1 MNSRGKETVPER
13 RLFEVYATFTKL
25 GLVAFG
31 GPAAHLALFRTV
43 FTAERGWLS
52 EARYDALMALCQ
64 FLPGPGSSQ
73 TAAAIGYERAGRLGA
88 LAALI
93 GFATPS
99 LILMGLAGW
108 GVTAFADVIGSG
120 VIGGL
125 LAAAAAVVA
134 NAVLSM
140 ARSQAASLPG
150 AVIAA
155 LAFMLVLAAS
165 LAPVPLAVVQPA
177 VIALGALA
185 GVCTMRPAAPPAR
198 GGQKPDGARQ
208 AWIWLAV
215 FAAGLIALPLIAG
228 TGEAALLADTAYR
241 AGALVFGGG
250 HVVLPL
256 LEAGAVPDLVDK
268 ERFLAGYGLAQAIP
282 GPLFTFSAFLGAAAA
297 ETPLQAAVFAALA
310 GLSIFAPGLF
320 LVYAALPVWDRLQD
334 VGWARAA
341 IAGAAAAVTGV
352 LGAALIDPVLLAVPR
367 EIAAYAIL
375 AAGFASLRWARLSPP
390 LVIAASGLA
399 GWLLL

>member
-1 MNSRGKETVPER
+1 MPDRPV
-13 RLFEVYATFTKL
+13 FEVYATFTKL

-43 FTAERGWLS
+43 FTHERGWVS
-52 EARYDALMALCQ
+52 EARFDTLMALCQ

-73 TAAAIGYERAGRLGA
+73 TAAALGHERAGRLGA
-88 LAALI
+88 LAAMA

-108 GVTAFADVIGSG
+108 GVTVFAELIGSG

-140 ARSQAASLPG
+140 VRTQAASPAG
-150 AVIAA
+150 AGIAA
-155 LAFMLVLAAS
+155 AAFALVLSTS
-165 LAPVPLAVVQPA
+165 LAPVPLAVIQPV

-185 GVCTMRPAAPPAR
+185 GALAMRAPNNAR
-198 GGQKPDGARQ
+198 SDSARKGVGQTIG
-208 AWIWLAV
+208 WLAV
-215 FAAGLIALPLIAG
+215 FAVPLAGLPLLAG
-228 TGEAALLADTAYR
+228 AGEAALLADTAYR

-256 LEAGAVPDLVDK
+256 LGAGAVPELIDQ

-282 GPLFTFSAFLGAAAA
+282 GPLFTFAAFLGAAAA
-297 ETPLQAAVFAALA
+297 ETPLQAAGYAALA
-310 GLSIFAPGLF
+310 GLSIFAPGLL
-320 LVYAALPVWDRLQD
+320 LVYAALPVWDRLQSAR
-334 VGWARAA
+334 GARAA

-352 LGAALIDPVLLAVPR
+352 LGAALIDPVVLAVPR
-367 EIAAYAIL
+367 EVAAYAIL
-375 AAGFASLRWARLSPP
+375 SGAFIALRWGKFAPP
-390 LVIAASGLA
+390 LVIAASGAA
-399 GWLLL
+399 GWLAL